1 MVKHLDGYLLK
12 LVYHKVLSLGT
23 FFLININEKSDNIAS
38 IVKLF
43 TDDTSIFYVVNDANI
58 SEEGLHKDLQKT
70 TEWTYKWK
78 ISFNPDL
85 NKQVQEVIFS
95 RKLHKST
102 HSKIYFSNARVFG
115 NSGFRNELDES
126 LNFSYHVMKKMSKA
140 MKGMGIIKK
149 LNKTLPQQQ
158 CIHHFRDLILTMVI

>member
-1 MVKHLDGYLLK
+1 M
-12 LVYHKVLSLGT
+12 YHKVLSLDT
-23 FFLININEKSDNIAS
+23 FFLIYINEKSDNIAS

-43 TDDTSIFYVVNDANI
+43 TDDASIFYVVNDANI
-58 SEEGLHKDLQKT
+58 SEEGLHEDLQKT

-85 NKQVQEVIFS
+85 NKQVQEGIFS
-95 RKLHKST
+95 RKRHKST

-115 NSGFRNELDES
+115 NSEFRNELDES
-126 LNFSYHVMKKMSKA
+126 LNFSYHVKEKMSKA
-140 MKGMGIIKK
+140 MKGIGIIKK

-158 CIHHFRDLILTMVI
+158 CMHHF

>member
-58 SEEGLHKDLQKT
+58 SEEGLRKDLQKT
-70 TEWTYKWK
+70 TEWTYK
-78 ISFNPDL
+78 
-85 NKQVQEVIFS
+85 
-95 RKLHKST
+95 
-102 HSKIYFSNARVFG
+102 
-115 NSGFRNELDES
+115 
-126 LNFSYHVMKKMSKA
+126 
-140 MKGMGIIKK
+140 
-149 LNKTLPQQQ
+149 
-158 CIHHFRDLILTMVI
+158 

>member
-1 MVKHLDGYLLK
+1 MVKHLDGYLSK
-12 LVYHKVLSLGT
+12 LVYHKVLSLDT
-23 FFLININEKSDNIAS
+23 FFLVYINEKSDNIAS

-43 TDDTSIFYVVNDANI
+43 TDDASIFYVVNDANI
-58 SEEGLHKDLQKT
+58 SEEGLHEDLQKT

-85 NKQVQEVIFS
+85 NKQVQEGIFS
-95 RKLHKST
+95 RKRHKST

-115 NSGFRNELDES
+115 NSEFRNELDES
-126 LNFSYHVMKKMSKA
+126 LNFSYHVKEKMSKA
-140 MKGMGIIKK
+140 MKGIGIIKK

-158 CIHHFRDLILTMVI
+158 CMHHFRDLILTMVI